1 MNTSFKYFHR
11 KIEEE
16 YHHLSL
22 WYFVSFIFGIVCFFE
37 NVSEF
42 SFLSL
47 LSVVIPLFISAIYL
61 RNKNL
66 LVFFAIACCLSFFV
80 GFFVSSF
87 QTSLVETKPI
97 EKMIIADVTGEV
109 IGIKPSLRGTQI
121 TLGNVKIDNDTLSK
135 VRINISQKLTTDLD
149 YGAKVKLRAKLFPLS
164 SSVLPGTFDFG
175 FYMYMSGIE
184 ASGYALTT
192 PVISSK
198 SNNSFSTYIQVLRTK
213 IYNRLIEVMGS
224 REGNFAA
231 AILIGETK
239 AIPRD
244 IANNMRDSGVA
255 HILSVS
261 GLHLSLVAMLFFIS
275 SRALLNCSNFFAYH
289 TNVKVIAAIISI
301 VGSFAYLHISGAN
314 IAATRAFI
322 MTAIF
327 IVSTIWGRSP
337 YPLRSLLIAA
347 FLILLFLPQ
356 YVLHPSFQLSFT
368 AVLCLIS
375 GYEFYIKNKSIL
387 GNSKG
392 IIASIKL
399 YIFANIYSS
408 FLASIMTAPYVIYHF
423 YKFANY
429 SVLMNLIAVPMMSF
443 FMMPLVLLASIVMPL
458 GIDGPV
464 LKLLSYFISIVIDSA
479 EFIVK
484 LPWSVWSVG
493 HISPIS
499 LVVFTI
505 GFFWIS
511 LWQTRWRLVG
521 FVIILCSLLMMSFS
535 SKPDFI
541 YDHNLKMIAIKNNDG
556 QFQIFSE
563 EIIPTFTA
571 DYWISWFGQKQ
582 AKISIMPISK
592 TDLSFKLANGKIVSI
607 NYWHCLDADVS
618 IMTSKKLRCDS
629 TNQVIN
635 NNELVAY
642 KQIML
647 YCPADKMCK
656 VQFGIKRS
664 W

>member
-1 MNTSFKYFHR
+1 MNISFKYFYR
-11 KIEEE
+11 KLEEE
-16 YHHLSL
+16 YHHISL
-22 WYFVSFIFGIVCFFE
+22 WYFVSFIFGIVYFFQ

-42 SFLSL
+42 SFYSSL
-47 LSVVIPLFISAIYL
+47 AILIPLLILAIYL

-66 LVFFAIACCLSFFV
+66 ILFFAIACCLSFFV

-87 QTSLVETKPI
+87 QTFLVETKPI
-97 EKMIIADVTGEV
+97 QKVIIADVTGEV

-121 TLGNVKIDNDTLSK
+121 TLSNVKIDNDNLSK
-135 VRINISQKLTTDLD
+135 VRINISQKLATDLD
-149 YGAKVKLRAKLFPLS
+149 YGATVKLKAKLFPLS

-184 ASGYALTT
+184 ASGYALTM
-192 PVISSK
+192 PEISSK
-198 SNNSFSTYIQVLRTK
+198 SSNSFSTYVQVLRTK
-213 IYNRLIEVMGS
+213 IYYRLIEVMGS

-239 AIPRD
+239 AIPID
-244 IANNMRDSGVA
+244 IAKNMRDSGIA
-255 HILSVS
+255 HILSAS

-275 SRALLNCSNFFAYH
+275 SRALLNCSNFFAYN

-337 YPLRSLLIAA
+337 YPLRSVMIAA

-356 YVLHPSFQLSFT
+356 YVLYPSFQLSFT

-443 FMMPLVLLASIVMPL
+443 FMMPLALIASILMPI
-458 GIDGPV
+458 GIDAPV
-464 LKLLSYFISIVIDSA
+464 LKMLGYFISIVIDSA

-484 LPWSVWSVG
+484 LPYSVWSVG
-493 HISPIS
+493 HISPMS

-511 LWQTRWRLVG
+511 LWQTRWRLMG
-521 FVIILCSLLMMSFS
+521 IIIILCSLLMMSFS

-541 YDHNLKMIAIKNNDG
+541 YDHNLKIIAVRNNDG
-556 QFQIFSE
+556 QFYIFSE
-563 EIIPTFTA
+563 ETIPTFTA
-571 DYWISWFGQKQ
+571 DYWISWLGQKQ
-582 AKISIMPISK
+582 AKMSIMPISK
-592 TDLSFKLANGKIVSI
+592 ADLLFKLANGQAVSI
-607 NYWHCLDADVS
+607 NYWGCLDAEVS
-618 IMTSKKLRCDS
+618 IITSKKLRCDS
-629 TNQVIN
+629 ANQVIN
-635 NNELVAY
+635 NSELVEY

-647 YCPADKMCK
+647 YCDSDKLCK
-656 VQFGIKRS
+656 VQFGKKRS

>member
-1 MNTSFKYFHR
+1 MNISFKYFYR
-11 KIEEE
+11 KLEEE

-22 WYFVSFIFGIVCFFE
+22 WYFVSFIFGIVYFFQ

-42 SFLSL
+42 SFYSSL
-47 LSVVIPLFISAIYL
+47 AVVIPLFILAIYL

-66 LVFFAIACCLSFFV
+66 LLFFASACCLSFFI
-80 GFFVSSF
+80 GFFVGSF
-87 QTSLVETKPI
+87 QTFLVETKPI
-97 EKMIIADVTGEV
+97 EKVIIADVTGEV

-121 TLGNVKIDNDTLSK
+121 TLGNVKIDNDNLSK
-135 VRINISQKLTTDLD
+135 VRINISQKLATDLD
-149 YGAKVKLRAKLFPLS
+149 YGATVKLRAKLFPLS

-184 ASGYALTT
+184 ASGYALTIPT
-192 PVISSK
+192 ISSK

-213 IYNRLIEVMGS
+213 IYHRLIEVMGS

-239 AIPRD
+239 AMPMD
-244 IANNMRDSGVA
+244 IAKNMRDSGVA

-275 SRALLNCSNFFAYH
+275 SRALLNCSNFFAYN

-322 MTAIF
+322 MTTIF

-337 YPLRSLLIAA
+337 YPLRSVMIAA

-356 YVLHPSFQLSFT
+356 YVLHPSFQLSFA

-443 FMMPLVLLASIVMPL
+443 FMMPLALLASILMPI
-458 GIDGPV
+458 GMDGPV

-493 HISPIS
+493 HIPPMG

-511 LWQTRWRLVG
+511 LWQTRWRLIG
-521 FVIILCSLLMMSFS
+521 FIIILCSLLIMNFS

-541 YDHNLKMIAIKNNDG
+541 YDHNLKIIAIKDNDG

-563 EIIPTFTA
+563 ETIPGFTA
-571 DYWISWFGQKQ
+571 DYWTSWLGQKQ
-582 AKISIMPISK
+582 AKMSTMPLSK
-592 TDLSFKLANGKIVSI
+592 ADLLFKLANGKTVSI

-618 IMTSKKLRCDS
+618 ITTSKKLRCDS

-635 NNELVAY
+635 NSELVAY

-647 YCPADKMCK
+647 YCTIDKMCK
-656 VQFGIKRS
+656 VQFGKKRS

>member
-1 MNTSFKYFHR
+1 MNISFKYFYR
-11 KIEEE
+11 KLEEE

-22 WYFVSFIFGIVCFFE
+22 WYFVSFIFGIVYFFQ

-42 SFLSL
+42 SFYSSL
-47 LSVVIPLFISAIYL
+47 AVVIPLFILAIYL

-66 LVFFAIACCLSFFV
+66 LLFFASACCLSFFI
-80 GFFVSSF
+80 GFFVGSF
-87 QTSLVETKPI
+87 QTFLVETKPI
-97 EKMIIADVTGEV
+97 EKVIIADVTGEV

-121 TLGNVKIDNDTLSK
+121 TLGNVKIDNDNLSK
-135 VRINISQKLTTDLD
+135 VRINISQKLATDLD
-149 YGAKVKLRAKLFPLS
+149 YGATVKLRAKLFPLS

-184 ASGYALTT
+184 ASGYALTIPT
-192 PVISSK
+192 ISSK

-213 IYNRLIEVMGS
+213 IYHRLMEVMGS

-239 AIPRD
+239 AMPMD
-244 IANNMRDSGVA
+244 IAKNMRDSGVA

-275 SRALLNCSNFFAYH
+275 SRALLNCSNFFAYN

-322 MTAIF
+322 MTTIF

-337 YPLRSLLIAA
+337 YPLRSVMIAA

-356 YVLHPSFQLSFT
+356 YVLHPSFQLSFA

-443 FMMPLVLLASIVMPL
+443 FMMPLALLASILMPI
-458 GIDGPV
+458 GMDGPV

-493 HISPIS
+493 HIPPMG

-511 LWQTRWRLVG
+511 LWQTRWRLIG
-521 FVIILCSLLMMSFS
+521 FIIILCSLLIMNFS

-541 YDHNLKMIAIKNNDG
+541 YDHNLKIIAIKDNDG

-563 EIIPTFTA
+563 ETIPGFTA
-571 DYWISWFGQKQ
+571 DYWTSWLGQKQ
-582 AKISIMPISK
+582 AKMSTMPLSK
-592 TDLSFKLANGKIVSI
+592 ADLLFKLANGKTVSI

-618 IMTSKKLRCDS
+618 ITTSKKLRCDS

-635 NNELVAY
+635 NSELVAY

-647 YCPADKMCK
+647 YCTIDKMCK
-656 VQFGIKRS
+656 VQFGKKRS